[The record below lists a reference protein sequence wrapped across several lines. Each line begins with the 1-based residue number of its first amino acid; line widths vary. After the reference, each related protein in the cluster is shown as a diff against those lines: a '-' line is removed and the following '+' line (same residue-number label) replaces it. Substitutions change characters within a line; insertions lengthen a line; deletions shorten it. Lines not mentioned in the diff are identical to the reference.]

1 MGIHYEWRNRFVP
14 QNARGNPYTPKPH
27 SATKLHSATILHRHT
42 LLAAPLISSA
52 SVVQIQ
58 RVYSNYALY
67 LMCNFIGIIII
78 L

>member
-1 MGIHYEWRNRFVP
+1 MR
-14 QNARGNPYTPKPH
+14 
-27 SATKLHSATILHRHT
+27 SATILRRHT

-67 LMCNFIGIIII
+67 LMCNFIVIMMHG
-78 L
+78 LLRVTVVVQCVCVCVCVCVGCGLLRERE

>member
-1 MGIHYEWRNRFVP
+1 MR
-14 QNARGNPYTPKPH
+14 
-27 SATKLHSATILHRHT
+27 SATILRRHT

-67 LMCNFIGIIII
+67 LMCNFYCYYDAWAIKGYSSCPVCVCVCVCVCVGCG
-78 L
+78 LLRERE